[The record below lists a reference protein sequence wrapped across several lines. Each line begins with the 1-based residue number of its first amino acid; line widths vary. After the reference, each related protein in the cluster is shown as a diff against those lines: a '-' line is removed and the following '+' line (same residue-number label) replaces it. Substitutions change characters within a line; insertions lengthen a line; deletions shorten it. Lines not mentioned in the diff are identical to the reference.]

1 METKLTVG
9 AIAIVALKYAGIIA
23 AVLLV
28 LFLVFMLSSGVRKTL
43 RDMATKRDL
52 KVAENKAKKEAKKVA
67 KSA

>member
-1 METKLTVG
+1 MENKLTLG
-9 AIAIVALKYAGIIA
+9 AIAIIALKYAGLIA

-43 RDMATKRDL
+43 RDLATKRDL
-52 KVAENKAKKEAKKVA
+52 KVAENEAKQAAKKAA